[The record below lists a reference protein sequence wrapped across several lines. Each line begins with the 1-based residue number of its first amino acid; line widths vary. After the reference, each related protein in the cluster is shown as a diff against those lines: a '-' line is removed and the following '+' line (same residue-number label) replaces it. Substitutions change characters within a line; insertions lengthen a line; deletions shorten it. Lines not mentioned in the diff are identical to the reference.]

1 MEKINTVQCF
11 SDEQREKMIVSI
23 QALAEALNNVF
34 IEDIDRFIE
43 SCKTSLD
50 EEFLTRLNASMATLS
65 KNIGSIN
72 FRNLE
77 FSSTTKSL
85 SSICEQQLENYH
97 GEHREEYLQFI
108 RKVQPTFRSIDLG
121 AGYDG
126 SQMDLP
132 SFKEYIKNNPIN
144 LPKKTIFNISESLD
158 DYQIEL
164 IYEVTQELIQ
174 HFSLDEFG
182 ALHMENALFHVRYYL
197 NNKLLP
203 RKVQKKL
210 KKFAFRYFLQ
220 MLRDSFYYL
229 EIRKVD
235 HIIHELLRDFCYGVD
250 CMYLFEQ
257 HVGKE
262 KNYPKDIFASYKA
275 YKLFDDVAKKY
286 ASRPMICFLYRKMHE
301 KDSLIY
307 ARDTEFR
314 NWFNAQKYL
323 IQLENHTDTYYKTY
337 TEERFITTEIFY
349 KSYGLS

>member
-1 MEKINTVQCF
+1 MSIEIKNELF
-11 SDEQREKMIVSI
+11 SEGQKQRLAVSV
-23 QALAEALNNVF
+23 QALAEALQNVSLAMF
-34 IEDIDRFIE
+34 EDYFEKNSLFEVKCFKNAKSIQELLQHAFLDRE
-43 SCKTSLD
+43 LTSLAAD
-50 EEFLTRLNASMATLS
+50 SDAPLTSFCEYQLANYDGEEKEKF
-65 KNIGSIN
+65 
-72 FRNLE
+72 
-77 FSSTTKSL
+77 
-85 SSICEQQLENYH
+85 
-97 GEHREEYLQFI
+97 LQFI
-108 RKVQPTFRSIDLG
+108 SQVKPVFHSIDRG
-121 AGYDG
+121 ISFDRAK
-126 SQMDLP
+126 MDLP

-182 ALHMENALFHVRYYL
+182 VIRMENALIHVRHFL

-314 NWFNAQKYL
+314 NWFNAQEYRV
-323 IQLENHTDTYYKTY
+323 QLENHTETYYKTY

>member
-1 MEKINTVQCF
+1 MEKINTVAFF
-11 SDEQREKMIVSI
+11 SDEQREKMIVSV

-50 EEFLTRLNASMATLS
+50 EEFLTRLNASMVTLS
-65 KNIGSIN
+65 KNIRNIN
-72 FRNLE
+72 FRNQE
-77 FSSTTKSL
+77 FPSISKSL

-126 SQMDLP
+126 SQMDLQ
-132 SFKEYIKNNPIN
+132 SFEEYIKNNPIN
-144 LPKKTIFNISESLD
+144 VPEKTIFNISESLD

-164 IYEVTQELIQ
+164 IYEVTQELIKY
-174 HFSLDEFG
+174 FSLDEFG
-182 ALHMENALFHVRYYL
+182 AIRMENALFHVQHFL

-210 KKFAFRYFLQ
+210 KKFVFRYFLQ

-235 HIIHELLRDFCYGVD
+235 HIIHELLRYFCYAVD

-275 YKLFDDVAKKY
+275 YKLFADVAKKY
-286 ASRPMICFLYRKMHE
+286 ASRPMICFLYRRMHE
-301 KDSLIY
+301 RDQLIH
-307 ARDTEFR
+307 AGDTKFR
-314 NWFNAQKYL
+314 NWFNAQEYL
-323 IQLENHTDTYYKTY
+323 ILLENHTDTYSKTH
-337 TEERFITTEIFY
+337 TEERCAMVELLY

>member
-1 MEKINTVQCF
+1 MEKINTVEVF
-11 SDEQREKMIVSI
+11 SEEQREKMIVSV
-23 QALAEALNNVF
+23 QALAEAMKNVF
-34 IEDIDRFIE
+34 QADFDKFME

-50 EEFLTRLNASMATLS
+50 EEFLTRLNASMETVS
-65 KNIGSIN
+65 KNIRSIN

-77 FSSTTKSL
+77 FPSTSKSS
-85 SSICEQQLENYH
+85 SSICEQQLENYQ
-97 GEHREEYLQFI
+97 GEHREEYYELK
-108 RKVQPTFRSIDLG
+108 RKVQPTYRSIDLG

-126 SQMDLP
+126 SQMDLQ
-132 SFKEYIKNNPIN
+132 SFEEYIRSNPIEV
-144 LPKKTIFNISESLD
+144 PEKTIQKISESLD
-158 DYQIEL
+158 NYRIEL
-164 IYEVTQELIQ
+164 LKEATLELIQ

-182 ALHMENALFHVRYYL
+182 AFRMENALFHVQYFL

-203 RKVQKKL
+203 SDVQKTL
-210 KKFAFRYFLQ
+210 KEFAFNYFLQ
-220 MLRDSFYYL
+220 MLNDSFYYL

-235 HIIHELLRDFCYGVD
+235 HIIHELLRDFCYEVD

-275 YKLFDDVAKKY
+275 YKLFDDVTKKY

-301 KDSLIY
+301 RDSLIY

-314 NWFNAQKYL
+314 NWFNAQEYVV
-323 IQLENHTDTYYKTY
+323 QLENHTDTYSKSH
-337 TEERFITTEIFY
+337 TEERCAMVELLY

>member
-1 MEKINTVQCF
+1 MSIEIKKELF
-11 SDEQREKMIVSI
+11 SEGQKQRLAVSV
-23 QALAEALNNVF
+23 QALAEALQNVSLAMF
-34 IEDIDRFIE
+34 EDYFEKNSLFEVKCVKNAKSIQELLQHAFLDGE
-43 SCKTSLD
+43 LTSLAAD
-50 EEFLTRLNASMATLS
+50 SDAPLTSFCEYQLANYDGEEKEKF
-65 KNIGSIN
+65 
-72 FRNLE
+72 
-77 FSSTTKSL
+77 
-85 SSICEQQLENYH
+85 
-97 GEHREEYLQFI
+97 LQFI
-108 RKVQPTFRSIDLG
+108 SQVKPVFHSIDRG
-121 AGYDG
+121 ISFDRAK
-126 SQMDLP
+126 MDLQ
-132 SFKEYIKNNPIN
+132 SFEEYIKNNPIKF
-144 LPKKTIFNISESLD
+144 PEKTILNISESLD

-164 IYEVTQELIQ
+164 IHEVTQELIQ

-182 ALHMENALFHVRYYL
+182 VLHMENALFHVQYYL

-203 RKVQKKL
+203 PKVQKKL

-235 HIIHELLRDFCYGVD
+235 HIIHELLRDFCYKVD

-301 KDSLIY
+301 RDSLIY

-314 NWFNAQKYL
+314 NWFNAQEYRV
-323 IQLENHTDTYYKTY
+323 QLENHTDTYSKTH
-337 TEERFITTEIFY
+337 TEERCAMVELLY

>member
-1 MEKINTVQCF
+1 MEKINTVAVF

-23 QALAEALNNVF
+23 QALTEAMNNVF
-34 IEDIDRFIE
+34 REDIDKIIE
-43 SCKTSLD
+43 SYKTSLD
-50 EEFLTRLNASMATLS
+50 QEFLTRLNASMVTLS
-65 KNIGSIN
+65 KNIRNIN
-72 FRNLE
+72 FRNQE
-77 FSSTTKSL
+77 FPSTTKSL

-97 GEHREEYLQFI
+97 GEHREEYLQLI

-126 SQMDLP
+126 SQMDLQ
-132 SFKEYIKNNPIN
+132 SFGEYIKNNPID
-144 LPKKTIFNISESLD
+144 LPEKTILNISESLD

-164 IYEVTQELIQ
+164 IHEVTQELIQ

-182 ALHMENALFHVRYYL
+182 VIRMENALIHVRHFL

-220 MLRDSFYYL
+220 MLNDSFYYL
-229 EIRKVD
+229 EISKVD
-235 HIIHELLRDFCYGVD
+235 HIIHELLRDFCYEVD

-301 KDSLIY
+301 RDSLIY

-314 NWFNAQKYL
+314 NWFNAQEYVV
-323 IQLENHTDTYYKTY
+323 QLEYHTVTYSKSH
-337 TEERFITTEIFY
+337 TEERCAMVELLY